1 MKRMKRLLILLS
13 AAAVVGLAAPAYADT
28 SGEDAAFLTALNQAG
43 LTHRGDG
50 QAVAAGRAVCDLM
63 NGGLTPMDTVA
74 AVQSTNPGFT
84 LAHAAKFTAISAS
97 TFCPEHL

>member
-1 MKRMKRLLILLS
+1 MKRLLVLVS
-13 AAAVVGLAAPAYADT
+13 AAAMVGLAAPAHADT
-28 SGEDAAFLTALNQAG
+28 ADDAAFLAALDQAG
-43 LTHRGDG
+43 LTHKGAG

-63 NGGLTPMDTVA
+63 DGGLSPMDTVT

-97 TFCPEHL
+97 TFCPEHM